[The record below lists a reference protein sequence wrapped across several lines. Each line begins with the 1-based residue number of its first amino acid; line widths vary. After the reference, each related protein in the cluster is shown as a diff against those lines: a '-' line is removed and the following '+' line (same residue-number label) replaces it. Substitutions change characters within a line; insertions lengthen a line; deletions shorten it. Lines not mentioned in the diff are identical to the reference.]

1 MTAGEPSNELMDSR
15 QGWVVVAAVTVVL
28 MFTSG
33 ARLLPGI
40 VLKPITTEFGW
51 SRSEIM
57 VAITIN
63 MVFLSALQPVLG
75 LLTDRIGPKRVFVA
89 GTLMLGAL
97 LFPLSRAS
105 ELWHFYLLYGVF
117 GAFAL
122 AAVSPVNVTS
132 LVSGWFTR
140 HRGAALSISTSGS
153 AFGQLMIVPVGTW
166 LLTTTT
172 WQSLYLILAVVL
184 VFAMTPIAAFM
195 LKSNG
200 KLGSRRTTPG
210 AKAHGSAESRPT
222 LRLSEA
228 MAGSAFWL
236 LAFGFFVCGFT
247 MAFAN
252 AHFMAYA
259 DDMGMRTTRAADIV
273 AVVAIFSIGGSFLL
287 GMAAD
292 RYPRRYVLSVT
303 YALRGLSFAL
313 LWLLPVGPLLFIYA
327 VVLGISW
334 TATTP
339 LTAAIAADLYGRAN
353 LGLIFGTMFSFM
365 NIGFGAGS
373 FLDGLAYDTFGN
385 YRIAL
390 LVNAGFGVLAAIAV
404 GQVNYQREARLSSRH
419 LLPEERLE
427 TAAAD

>member
-1 MTAGEPSNELMDSR
+1 MDQQDPDSQRADSR
-15 QGWVVVAAVTVVL
+15 QGWTVVAAVTVVL

-40 VLKPITTEFGW
+40 VLKPVTTEFGW
-51 SRSEIM
+51 SRSELM

-63 MVFLSALQPVLG
+63 MIVLSLLQPVLG
-75 LLTDRIGPKRVFVA
+75 LLTDRIGAKRIFVA
-89 GTLMLGAL
+89 GTLLLGVI
-97 LFPLSRAS
+97 LFPLSRATQ
-105 ELWHFYLLYGVF
+105 LWHFYFLYGVL
-117 GAFAL
+117 AAVAL

-132 LVSGWFTR
+132 LVSGWFSR

-166 LLTTTT
+166 LLTTTS
-172 WQSLYLILAVVL
+172 WRSLYLILALIVL
-184 VFAMTPIAAFM
+184 FGMTPLAALL
-195 LKSNG
+195 LKSNRAAPATN
-200 KLGSRRTTPG
+200 SRWNRFGEEEEAGP
-210 AKAHGSAESRPT
+210 AFT
-222 LRLSEA
+222 LQAAL
-228 MAGSAFWL
+228 AGSAFWL
-236 LAFGFFVCGFT
+236 LAFGFFACGFT

-259 DDMGMRTTRAADIV
+259 DDMGMRPTRAADIV

-292 RYPRRYVLSVT
+292 RMPRRYVLSLT
-303 YALRGLSFAL
+303 YGLRGISFAL
-313 LWLLPVGPLLFIYA
+313 LWMLPVGPLLFIYA

-339 LTAAIAADLYGRAN
+339 LTAAISADLYGRKN
-353 LGLIFGTMFSFM
+353 LGVIFGTMFSFM

-373 FLDGLAYDTFGN
+373 LLDGMAYDTFGD

-390 LVNAGFGVLAAIAV
+390 LVNAGLGALAAAAV
-404 GQVNYQREARLSSRH
+404 VRVDGRRRMASIPTR
-419 LLPEERLE
+419 PDGRLE
-427 TAAAD
+427 PSPAD

>member
-1 MTAGEPSNELMDSR
+1 
-15 QGWVVVAAVTVVL
+15 

-40 VLKPITTEFGW
+40 VLKPVTKEFGW
-51 SRSEIM
+51 SRSELM

-75 LLTDRIGPKRVFVA
+75 LITDRIGPKKVFVS
-89 GTLMLGAL
+89 GTVLLGL
-97 LFPLSRAS
+97 LLYPLSQAS
-105 ELWHFYLLYGVF
+105 ELWHFYLLYGVV
-117 GAFAL
+117 GAVAL

-132 LVSGWFTR
+132 LVSGWFVKR
-140 HRGAALSISTSGS
+140 RGAALSIATSGS
-153 AFGQLMIVPVGTW
+153 AFGQLMIVPAATW
-166 LLTTTT
+166 MLTMTS
-172 WQSLYLILAVVL
+172 WRALYEILAVIVL
-184 VFAMTPIAAFM
+184 VGMVPLAAFM

-200 KLGSRRTTPG
+200 DARATPAGRIAAVDDSAKHVKL
-210 AKAHGSAESRPT
+210 AEA
-222 LRLSEA
+222 LSD
-228 MAGSAFWL
+228 SSFWL

-259 DDMGMRTTRAADIV
+259 DDMGMKSTRAADIV

-292 RYPRRYVLSVT
+292 RYPRRLVLSVV

-313 LWLLPVGPLLFIYA
+313 LWVLPVGPLLFIYA

-339 LTAAIAADLYGRAN
+339 LTAAIAADLYGRHN
-353 LGLIFGTMFSFM
+353 IGLIFGTMFSFM

-373 FLDGLAYDTFGN
+373 FLDGLAYDTFGD
-385 YRIAL
+385 YRVAL
-390 LVNAGFGVLAAIAV
+390 LVNAAFGALASIAV
-404 GQVNYQREARLSSRH
+404 VQVNHQREQSWFTRRVVI
-419 LLPEERLE
+419 EERLE
-427 TAAAD
+427 TSVAD